1 MVFIMNKLSIF
12 AMMIDPLTGE
22 LSHTKVL
29 NCIAAL
35 ISSVIVIVM
44 TIQGNGSVELLAVYA
59 SIYGI
64 QPLAGKYMAVQSNSI
79 STTQSTQSTTVE
91 LNELNK

>member
-1 MVFIMNKLSIF
+1 MNKLSIF
-12 AMMIDPLTGE
+12 AMMTDPLTGE
-22 LSHTKVL
+22 LSHTKTL

-79 STTQSTQSTTVE
+79 STTQSTTVD